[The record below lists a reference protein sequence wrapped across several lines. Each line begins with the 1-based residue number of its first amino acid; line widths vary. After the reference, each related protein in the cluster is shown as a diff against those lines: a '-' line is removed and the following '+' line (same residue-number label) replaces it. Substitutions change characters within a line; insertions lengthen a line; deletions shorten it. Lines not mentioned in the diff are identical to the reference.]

1 MIILDQSVLHSAAV
15 CRYVYWAVS
24 QPVGLSVSL
33 SVGPFSV
40 GLYVDLSVCL
50 SISKYF
56 CLSV

>member
-1 MIILDQSVLHSAAV
+1 MFIGLSV
-15 CRYVYWAVS
+15 C

-40 GLYVDLSVCL
+40 GLYVDLSVSL